1 MNPLKKYA
9 LLLSVAGMFQPLL
22 SMAQPGAGCDAYPY
36 TDGINV
42 EDVKGG
48 TKIVAT
54 ASSSVSFDD
63 IDSIKDA
70 KDEALLEAKAAIS
83 KFLTEDIKSDEKVS
97 RVINETKSMSG
108 QTKQALRTEVKNRV
122 KTLSNSSQA
131 LLRGVVPLGD
141 CYTKGREV
149 RVTVG
154 IKPETIAS
162 AGNLAGGISKSVSE
176 QPTATSAKPAAP
188 AAGNKAK
195 SNANAKPGTQKD
207 LGDLQPLQDMDSYSN
222 SKRLDNF

>member
-1 MNPLKKYA
+1 MNHLKKYA

-22 SMAQPGAGCDAYPY
+22 SMAAGTGCDAYPY
-36 TDGINV
+36 SDGINV

-108 QTKQALRTEVKNRV
+108 QSKQALRTEVKNRV

-176 QPTATSAKPAAP
+176 QPTATSTKPAATS
-188 AAGNKAK
+188 ANKPK
-195 SNANAKPGTQKD
+195 SNANVKPGTQKD